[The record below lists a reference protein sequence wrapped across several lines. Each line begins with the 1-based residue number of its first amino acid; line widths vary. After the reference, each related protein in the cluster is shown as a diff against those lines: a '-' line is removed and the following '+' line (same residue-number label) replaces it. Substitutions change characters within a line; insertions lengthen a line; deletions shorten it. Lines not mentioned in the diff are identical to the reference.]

1 MNLLL
6 DVGNSRIK
14 TAVTGGNGL
23 HELKPFAYD
32 LSSCESLLSNLIY
45 DLETPHKVLVANVG
59 GEAIA
64 DRITACILRQWRRKP
79 MFVQV
84 TREWSGLVNGYTD
97 ISQLGVDRWLG
108 LLAAWV
114 RYRRFVCVVSCGTAV
129 TIDGAT
135 GDGRHLGGVIIPGLE
150 LMQRSLNQATKGIN
164 ASRASDPSCEFGLST
179 DACVS
184 NGALYTVCSLIR
196 NVSEDLERRYRE
208 QPMLVLT
215 GGDAAAVGGN
225 LPLAFA
231 LRPAL
236 VLEGL
241 AVIAEQE

>member
-164 ASRASDPSCEFGLST
+164 ASRASDPSSHGAPYPMTPSPTSSTETSNVPPPRSQTRMVSLPFLSRPYAR
-179 DACVS
+179 D
-184 NGALYTVCSLIR
+184 
-196 NVSEDLERRYRE
+196 
-208 QPMLVLT
+208 
-215 GGDAAAVGGN
+215 AAVGSLMIRGTV
-225 LPLAFA
+225 
-231 LRPAL
+231 RPAISPAFL
-236 VLEGL
+236 V
-241 AVIAEQE
+241 AVR